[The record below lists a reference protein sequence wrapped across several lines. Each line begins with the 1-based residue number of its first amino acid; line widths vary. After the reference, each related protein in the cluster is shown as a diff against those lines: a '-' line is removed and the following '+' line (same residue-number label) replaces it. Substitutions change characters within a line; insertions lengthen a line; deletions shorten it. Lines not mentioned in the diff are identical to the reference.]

1 LDMKSSNQRARPLRS
16 QPTRDRILEAARVIF
31 GRDGYDHA
39 TIRSI
44 AAEAKINPAMV
55 MRYYGDKE
63 SLFAAATVRALDLAD
78 FSRTPK
84 SRLGEALVRELL
96 TSWEDPKIGPAQR
109 ALYIKA
115 ASDETARAQWMQHR
129 ERYAARLKRFI
140 SEPVDNQVYALLG
153 SQLQG
158 LVVARYI
165 LQLPEL
171 VAMPSETIIR
181 EVGRVVQGYI
191 NRAQ

>member
-1 LDMKSSNQRARPLRS
+1 MKSSSPQARPLRS
-16 QPTRDRILEAARVIF
+16 QPTRDRILRAARVIF

-63 SLFAAATVRALDLAD
+63 SLFAAVTEFHGLDPDLRAI
-78 FSRTPK
+78 PK

-96 TSWEDPKIGPAQR
+96 TAWEDPNIGPTQR
-109 ALYIKA
+109 ALYITA
-115 ASDETARAQWMQHR
+115 ASDETARAKWLENR
-129 ERYAARLKRFI
+129 EQYAARLKGFI
-140 SEPVDNQVYALLG
+140 SEPLANPAYGLLG

-165 LQLPEL
+165 LRLPEL
-171 VAMPSETIIR
+171 VAMPNETIIR